1 MKRDNRD
8 LVFYVGG
15 IICGLIGGLLFFS
28 GDCKAQQSTYY
39 TDRLGQPAGQAWTT
53 GNQTFYSDAVGR
65 PMGSAATNG
74 PNPPQPMGLPYPA
87 PAEVL
92 RIEPI
97 RPIEPIAP
105 LRLQ

>member
-1 MKRDNRD
+1 MRA
-8 LVFYVGG
+8 V
-15 IICGLIGGLLFFS
+15 ILFLGTIFCS
-28 GDCKAQQSTYY
+28 ILSAQQSTYY

-53 GNQTFYSDAVGR
+53 GNQTFYSDAIGR

-87 PAEVL
+87 PMPEL

-105 LRLQ
+105 LRF

>member
-1 MKRDNRD
+1 MNK
-8 LVFYVGG
+8 LFYAMVVACSFAA
-15 IICGLIGGLLFFS
+15 IVHFTPNA
-28 GDCKAQQSTYY
+28 KAQQSTYY
-39 TDRLGQPAGQAWTT
+39 TDRWGQPAGQAWTY

>member
-1 MKRDNRD
+1 MKYIW
-8 LVFYVGG
+8 LVM
-15 IICGLIGGLLFFS
+15 LLS
-28 GDCKAQQSTYY
+28 GVTHAQQSTYY
-39 TDRLGQPAGQAWTT
+39 TDRYGQPAGSAWTT

-65 PMGSAATNG
+65 PMGSATTNG

-87 PAEVL
+87 PIEPL

-97 RPIEPIAP
+97 RPIEPIQP

>member
-1 MKRDNRD
+1 MKPWHVA
-8 LVFYVGG
+8 LGAIVVFVAVYLAFPPHVFG
-15 IICGLIGGLLFFS
+15 
-28 GDCKAQQSTYY
+28 QQSTYY
-39 TDRLGQPAGQAWTT
+39 TDRYGQPAGQAWTY

-87 PAEVL
+87 PVEPL

-97 RPIEPIAP
+97 RPIEPIQP

>member
-1 MKRDNRD
+1 MIKNIA
-8 LVFYVGG
+8 LTFA
-15 IICGLIGGLLFFS
+15 LGLLIIQAAILLS
-28 GDCKAQQSTYY
+28 SECRAQQSTYY
-39 TDRLGQPAGQAWTT
+39 TDRLGQPAGQAWTY

-65 PMGSAATNG
+65 PTGSAATNG

-87 PAEVL
+87 PVEPL

-97 RPIEPIAP
+97 RPIEPIQP

>member
-1 MKRDNRD
+1 MKAAMII
-8 LVFYVGG
+8 LVLALPTTVF
-15 IICGLIGGLLFFS
+15 
-28 GDCKAQQSTYY
+28 AQQSTYY
-39 TDRLGQPAGQAWTT
+39 TDRNGLPAGSAWTY
-53 GNQTFYSDAVGR
+53 GNQTFYSDAIGR

-87 PAEVL
+87 PIPEL

-97 RPIEPIAP
+97 RSIEPLQP